1 MSIEGWT
8 ELFPVS
14 SMSCLKSGT
23 KSRKQVLKSPIKKRK
38 VIRTKRKR
46 DPFIRRKVSKSN
58 RLKTVNKLADTCW
71 RSYIHDPSCEC
82 TLYPNN
88 YWISLQFHPPKVWST
103 GHGQSFSQSQ
113 ASLRI
118 QHLLNLT
125 SMKGTNTCIWVAQ
138 SFKFRPRSP
147 ILTLRTKPLLG
158 LSIYYY
164 SPSFRRLM
172 YILEW
177 SSKVSHSCS
186 TYGYRAILESIL
198 NYSKDATESQLASGL
213 FFKDSA
219 AKMNNCNPY
228 SAGALVN
235 YGLKK
240 TRQSN
245 SK

>member
-1 MSIEGWT
+1 MA
-8 ELFPVS
+8 F
-14 SMSCLKSGT
+14 
-23 KSRKQVLKSPIKKRK
+23 
-38 VIRTKRKR
+38 
-46 DPFIRRKVSKSN
+46 
-58 RLKTVNKLADTCW
+58 
-71 RSYIHDPSCEC
+71 IHDPSCEC
-82 TLYPNN
+82 TLSQLDLFTVPPTQSVVNGAWTEFFPVSSITSDTAPIEFNINEGDEYL
-88 YWISLQFHPPKVWST
+88 YMSSTILQV
-103 GHGQSFSQSQ
+103 Q
-113 ASLRI
+113 AKIIIIPML
-118 QHLLNLT
+118 
-125 SMKGTNTCIWVAQ
+125 MEV
-138 SFKFRPRSP
+138 
-147 ILTLRTKPLLG
+147 TLRTKPLLG